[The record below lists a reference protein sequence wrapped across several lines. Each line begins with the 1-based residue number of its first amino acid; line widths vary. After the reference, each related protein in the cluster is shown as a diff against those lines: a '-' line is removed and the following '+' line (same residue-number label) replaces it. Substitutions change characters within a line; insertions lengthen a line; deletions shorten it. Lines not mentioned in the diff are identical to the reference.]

1 MSRLAR
7 ILLIVIAV
15 LMVCPEAY
23 AQRRK
28 GRTRKPPRTERTTKR
43 NSGRKS
49 QAPARSMDNL
59 RREQSSTQQQIS
71 ATSTQIKNNDI
82 ELSRQMGRLDALN
95 ADIATSTRRVEDLRT
110 RVDSLGGA
118 IRTTSDSISIL
129 EGQLEQ
135 LRAAYADAM
144 AKIQPSARSLD
155 SFTFIFS
162 ARSFSEAWSRL
173 RYLRRFSMWRE
184 AKARAITDAIDR
196 IAEQRSNLTLLRHS
210 QDMARREAERAG
222 RQLKDQQDESRRMV
236 AQLRKED
243 SRLRAQLREY
253 RRRSAAL
260 DSELNRLIAAE
271 QRRIEE
277 EERRQR
283 EEEQRRQR
291 QSRTN
296 TARTTGRR
304 GSGKTGS
311 GSGSQASGQT
321 QKPQGQ
327 PQRQSQGPELA
338 AASTRASDL
347 TGSFASNKGRL
358 LFPVAGKYRVIRR
371 FGSQPHPTLPNM
383 KIDNSGIDI
392 QASPSTPT
400 RAVFG
405 GTVSAIF
412 NQPGFDYIVML
423 RHGKYLTVYA
433 GLRDVGVKVGQTVK
447 AGQTIGRMATEVLHF
462 EVRNEKQKLNPSA
475 WVK

>member
-1 MSRLAR
+1 MSRIAR
-7 ILLIVIAV
+7 ILLIALAM

-28 GRTRKPPRTERTTKR
+28 GRTRKPPRTERTSR
-43 NSGRKS
+43 RKKP
-49 QAPARSMDNL
+49 ARTTPARSMDNL
-59 RREQSSTQQQIS
+59 KREQTSTQQQIS

-82 ELSRQMGRLDALN
+82 ELSRQMGRLNALN
-95 ADIATSTRRVEDLRT
+95 ADIATSSRRVEDLRS
-110 RVDSLGGA
+110 RVDSIGGQ

-129 EGQLEQ
+129 ENQLVQ
-135 LRAAYADAM
+135 LREAYADAM

-155 SFTFIFS
+155 TFTFIFS

-184 AKARAITDAIDR
+184 AKARAITEAIDR
-196 IAEQRSNLTLLRHS
+196 IAEQRSRLTLLRHS
-210 QDMARREAERAG
+210 QDQARREAEKAG

-243 SRLRAQLREY
+243 SRLRAQLKEY

-260 DSELNRLIAAE
+260 DAELNRLIAAE

-277 EERRQR
+277 EERRR
-283 EEEQRRQR
+283 EEQRRQQQAQRRR
-291 QSRTN
+291 QQQQQQ
-296 TARTTGRR
+296 TAAASQGSADTPASGKPGRTTR
-304 GSGKTGS
+304 
-311 GSGSQASGQT
+311 
-321 QKPQGQ
+321 QKPQ
-327 PQRQSQGPELA
+327 SPELA

-392 QASPSTPT
+392 QAAPSTPA

-433 GLRDVGVKVGQTVK
+433 GLTDVSVKKGQTVK
-447 AGQTIGRMATEVLHF
+447 AGQTIGRLATEVLHF
-462 EVRNEKQKLNPSA
+462 EVRNEKQKLNPLA